1 MTEQVISEIAE
12 GVQTIRIER
21 MEAEN
26 RLSADMCERLA
37 DSLAFGESSSRVRAV
52 LLTGAPGMFTAGHDA
67 NELQGFLTSGGM
79 GESVLRLLKTIAS
92 IDKPVIAAV
101 DGPSFGLGTTLLI
114 LCDYVVASEWST
126 FSAAAAEMGM
136 PPEGAASLLAP
147 ALMGY
152 HRAFGLLVMGDDF
165 DAQQA
170 MYAGLVNK
178 VVPADAVVTAGQ
190 EAARI
195 LADKPPEAV
204 RMHRRLMR
212 GDRLKILQRI
222 DLEATSFADLL
233 RSPTARDALQAYID
247 ANR

>member
-1 MTEQVISEIAE
+1 MSESVVSEIAE

-26 RLSADMCERLA
+26 RLTADMCERLA

-52 LLTGAPGMFTAGHDA
+52 LLTGAPGMFSAGHDA
-67 NELQGFLTSGGM
+67 NELQGFLTAGGM
-79 GESVLRLLKTIAS
+79 GESVVRLLKTIAS
-92 IDKPVIAAV
+92 IDRPVIAAV
-101 DGPSFGLGTTLLI
+101 DGPSFGLGTILLI
-114 LCDYVVASEWST
+114 LCDYVVASEWSI

-136 PPEGAASLLAP
+136 PPEGAASILAP
-147 ALMGY
+147 LLMGY
-152 HRAFGLLVMGDDF
+152 HRAFGLLVMGDQF

-170 MYAGLVNK
+170 MHAGLVNRI
-178 VVPADAVVTAGQ
+178 VPADAVERSGQ
-190 EAARI
+190 EAAGI

-212 GDRLKILQRI
+212 GDRLDILQRI
-222 DLEATSFADLL
+222 DQEATSFADLL

>member
-1 MTEQVISEIAE
+1 MSEQVISEIVA

-21 MEAEN
+21 MDAEN
-26 RLSADMCERLA
+26 RLTAEMCERVA
-37 DSLAFGESSSRVRAV
+37 NSLAFGESSSRVRVV

-67 NELQGFLTSGGM
+67 NDLQGFLTAGGM
-79 GESVLRLLKTIAS
+79 GESAIRLLKTIAS

-101 DGPSFGLGTTLLI
+101 DGPSFGLGTILLI
-114 LCDYVVASEWST
+114 LCDYVVASEWSI
-126 FSAAAAEMGM
+126 FSAASAEMGM
-136 PPEGAASLLAP
+136 PPEGAASILAP

-152 HRAFGLLVMGDDF
+152 HRAFGLLVMGDQF

-170 MYAGLVNK
+170 MAAGLVNRM
-178 VVPADAVVTAGQ
+178 VPADAVEAAGQ

-212 GDRLKILQRI
+212 GDRLNILQRI

-233 RSPTARDALQAYID
+233 RSPAARDALQAYID

>member
-26 RLSADMCERLA
+26 RLTADMCERLA

-52 LLTGAPGMFTAGHDA
+52 LLTSAPGMFTAGHDA

-101 DGPSFGLGTTLLI
+101 DGPSLGLGTILLI

-136 PPEGAASLLAP
+136 PPEGAASILAP

-152 HRAFGLLVMGDDF
+152 HRAFGLMVMGDDF

-170 MYAGLVNK
+170 MYAGLVNTG
-178 VVPADAVVTAGQ
+178 VPADAVATAGL

-195 LADKPPEAV
+195 LAEKPPEAV

-233 RSPTARDALQAYID
+233 RLPTARDALQAYID

>member
-1 MTEQVISEIAE
+1 MSEQVISEIVA

-21 MEAEN
+21 MDAEN
-26 RLSADMCERLA
+26 RLTAEMCERVA

-52 LLTGAPGMFTAGHDA
+52 LVTGAPGMFTTGHDA
-67 NELQGFLTSGGM
+67 NDLQGFLTAGGM
-79 GESVLRLLKTIAS
+79 GESVIRLLKTIAS

-101 DGPSFGLGTTLLI
+101 DGPSFGLGTILLI
-114 LCDYVVASEWST
+114 LCDYVVASEWSI
-126 FSAAAAEMGM
+126 FSAASAETGM
-136 PPEGAASLLAP
+136 PPEGAASILAP

-152 HRAFGLLVMGDDF
+152 HRAFGLLVMGDQF

-170 MYAGLVNK
+170 MAAGLVNK
-178 VVPADAVVTAGQ
+178 VVPADAVEAAGQ
-190 EAARI
+190 EAARV

-212 GDRLKILQRI
+212 GDRLNIMQRI

-233 RSPTARDALQAYID
+233 RSPAARDALQAYID

>member
-1 MTEQVISEIAE
+1 MSEQVISEIAE

-21 MEAEN
+21 MDAEN
-26 RLSADMCERLA
+26 RLTADMCERVA

-52 LLTGAPGMFTAGHDA
+52 LLTGAPGMFTAGHDV
-67 NELQGFLTSGGM
+67 NDLQGFLTAGGM
-79 GESVLRLLKTIAS
+79 GESVIRLLKTIAS

-101 DGPSFGLGTTLLI
+101 DGTSFSLGTILLI
-114 LCDYVVASEWST
+114 LCDYVVASEWSI
-126 FSAAAAEMGM
+126 FSAASAEMGM
-136 PPEGAASLLAP
+136 PPEGAASILAP

-152 HRAFGLLVMGDDF
+152 HRAFGLLVMGDQL

-170 MYAGLVNK
+170 MYAGLVNRI
-178 VVPADAVVTAGQ
+178 VPADAVETAGQ
-190 EAARI
+190 EAARV
-195 LADKPPEAV
+195 LAEKPPEAV

-212 GDRLKILQRI
+212 GDRLNILQRI

-233 RSPTARDALQAYID
+233 RSPAARDALQAYID

>member
-26 RLSADMCERLA
+26 RLTADMCERLA

>member
-1 MTEQVISEIAE
+1 MSEQVISEIAE

-21 MEAEN
+21 MDAEN
-26 RLSADMCERLA
+26 RLTAEMCERLA

-52 LLTGAPGMFTAGHDA
+52 LLTGTPGMFTTGHDV
-67 NELQGFLTSGGM
+67 NDLQGFLTAGGM
-79 GESVLRLLKTIAS
+79 GESVIRLLKTIAS

-101 DGPSFGLGTTLLI
+101 DGPSFSLGTILLI
-114 LCDYVVASEWST
+114 LCDYVVASEWSI
-126 FSAAAAEMGM
+126 FSAASAEIGM
-136 PPEGAASLLAP
+136 PPEGAASILAP

-152 HRAFGLLVMGDDF
+152 HRAFGLLVMGDQF

-170 MYAGLVNK
+170 MNAGLVNRI
-178 VVPADAVVTAGQ
+178 VPADAVETAGQ

-195 LADKPPEAV
+195 LAEKPPEAV

-212 GDRLKILQRI
+212 GDRLNILQRI

-233 RSPTARDALQAYID
+233 RSPAARDALQAYID

>member
-26 RLSADMCERLA
+26 RLTADMCERLA

-52 LLTGAPGMFTAGHDA
+52 LLTSAPGMFTAGHDA

-101 DGPSFGLGTTLLI
+101 DGPSLGLGTILLI

-136 PPEGAASLLAP
+136 PPEGAASILAP

-152 HRAFGLLVMGDDF
+152 HRAFGLMVMGDDF

-178 VVPADAVVTAGQ
+178 VVPADAVATAGL

-195 LADKPPEAV
+195 LAEKPPEAV

-233 RSPTARDALQAYID
+233 RSPAARDALQAYID

>member
-1 MTEQVISEIAE
+1 MSDSVISEIDD

-21 MEAEN
+21 TDAEN
-26 RLSADMCERLA
+26 RLTADMCERMA
-37 DSLAFGESSSRVRAV
+37 DSLSFGESSSRVRAV
-52 LLTGAPGMFTAGHDA
+52 LITGTPGLFTTGHDA
-67 NELQGFLTSGGM
+67 NELQGFLTAGGM
-79 GESVLRLLKTIAS
+79 GESVLRLLKTMAS
-92 IDKPVIAAV
+92 IDKPAIAAV
-101 DGPSFGLGTTLLI
+101 DGPSFGLGTALLI
-114 LCDYVVASEWST
+114 LCDYVVASEWSI

-136 PPEGAASLLAP
+136 PPEGAASILLP

-152 HRAFGLLVMGDDF
+152 HRAFGLLVMGDQF

-170 MYAGLVNK
+170 MHAGLVNR
-178 VVPADAVVTAGQ
+178 VVPADAVEAAGQ
-190 EAARI
+190 EAART

-212 GDRLKILQRI
+212 GDRLNILQRI
-222 DLEATSFADLL
+222 DQEATSFSDLL